1 MLKDYFLNDKLTSE
15 EYVERYKR
23 LIAVQAAY
31 ELAKASASSAG
42 GDAGAHKLKF
52 DLEHATVN
60 ITKLADA
67 IQEALEK

>member
-1 MLKDYFLNDKLTSE
+1 MFKDYFLHDNGTE
-15 EYVERYKR
+15 EELKERHKR
-23 LIAVQAAY
+23 IIAVTAAY

-67 IQEALEK
+67 IQAALEA